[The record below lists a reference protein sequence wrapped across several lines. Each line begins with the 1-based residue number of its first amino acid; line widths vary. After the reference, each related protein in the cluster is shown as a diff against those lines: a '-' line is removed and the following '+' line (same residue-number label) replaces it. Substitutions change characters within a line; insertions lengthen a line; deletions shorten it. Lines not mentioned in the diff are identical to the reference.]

1 MCYAPESCDVGEY
14 GYENHT
20 AGKPPYICHATSEHG
35 CDSCHYNSF
44 GALHQ
49 SNLALDV
56 QSLGSDLFHPKPTNQ
71 KGGKPMFHKVIITL
85 LKPLSFLPAL
95 LVMYM
100 IFSFSA
106 QNGTESGDL
115 SFKVSVKLVEVG
127 SEVLD
132 MKLTDSEIQMYAN
145 KYHHYVRKLGH
156 MTEYCVLAITLCVPL
171 YAYGVRGIWLYLL
184 AGLICAG
191 FATTDEYHQ
200 SFVAGRGPSVRD
212 VCIDTFGA
220 MIGITGTQIVGWAA
234 VKSTK
239 ELERERKRKRKQKR
253 RRQKR

>member
-1 MCYAPESCDVGEY
+1 
-14 GYENHT
+14 
-20 AGKPPYICHATSEHG
+20 
-35 CDSCHYNSF
+35 
-44 GALHQ
+44 
-49 SNLALDV
+49 
-56 QSLGSDLFHPKPTNQ
+56 
-71 KGGKPMFHKVIITL
+71 MFHKVIITL

-171 YAYGVRGIWLYLL
+171 YAYGVRGIWLYLQAVIGMDNIQRNIFYPAVWEDGQYRIRFMPWDMDYTWGNVHDFD
-184 AGLICAG
+184 AG
-191 FATTDEYHQ
+191 T
-200 SFVAGRGPSVRD
+200 GPV
-212 VCIDTFGA
+212 F
-220 MIGITGTQIVGWAA
+220 QK
-234 VKSTK
+234 KS
-239 ELERERKRKRKQKR
+239 
-253 RRQKR
+253 

>member
-1 MCYAPESCDVGEY
+1 
-14 GYENHT
+14 
-20 AGKPPYICHATSEHG
+20 
-35 CDSCHYNSF
+35 
-44 GALHQ
+44 
-49 SNLALDV
+49 
-56 QSLGSDLFHPKPTNQ
+56 
-71 KGGKPMFHKVIITL
+71 MFHKVIITL

-184 AGLICAG
+184 HK
-191 FATTDEYHQ
+191 FAKGQPGDQLLPT
-200 SFVAGRGPSVRD
+200 SGVD
-212 VCIDTFGA
+212 VDV
-220 MIGITGTQIVGWAA
+220 VGKMLCKNNVPAA
-234 VKSTK
+234 
-239 ELERERKRKRKQKR
+239 
-253 RRQKR
+253 

>member
-1 MCYAPESCDVGEY
+1 M
-14 GYENHT
+14 
-20 AGKPPYICHATSEHG
+20 
-35 CDSCHYNSF
+35 
-44 GALHQ
+44 L
-49 SNLALDV
+49 
-56 QSLGSDLFHPKPTNQ
+56 
-71 KGGKPMFHKVIITL
+71 HKVIITL

-132 MKLTDSEIQMYAN
+132 MKLTDSEMQIYAN

-184 AGLICAG
+184 AGFLCAG
-191 FATTDEYHQ
+191 FAATDEYHQ

-234 VKSTK
+234 VKSAK

-253 RRQKR
+253 KKMQER

>member
-1 MCYAPESCDVGEY
+1 
-14 GYENHT
+14 
-20 AGKPPYICHATSEHG
+20 
-35 CDSCHYNSF
+35 
-44 GALHQ
+44 
-49 SNLALDV
+49 
-56 QSLGSDLFHPKPTNQ
+56 
-71 KGGKPMFHKVIITL
+71 MFHKVIITL

-156 MTEYCVLAITLCVPL
+156 MTEYCVLGDHALCARCMRTVCG
-171 YAYGVRGIWLYLL
+171 ASGC
-184 AGLICAG
+184 ICW
-191 FATTDEYHQ
+191 
-200 SFVAGRGPSVRD
+200 RD
-212 VCIDTFGA
+212 
-220 MIGITGTQIVGWAA
+220 
-234 VKSTK
+234 
-239 ELERERKRKRKQKR
+239 
-253 RRQKR
+253 

>member
-1 MCYAPESCDVGEY
+1 
-14 GYENHT
+14 
-20 AGKPPYICHATSEHG
+20 
-35 CDSCHYNSF
+35 
-44 GALHQ
+44 
-49 SNLALDV
+49 
-56 QSLGSDLFHPKPTNQ
+56 
-71 KGGKPMFHKVIITL
+71 MFHKVIITL

-191 FATTDEYHQ
+191 FAATDEYHQ
-200 SFVAGRGPSVRD
+200 SSVAGRGPSVRD

-239 ELERERKRKRKQKR
+239 EQERERKRKRKQKR

>member
-1 MCYAPESCDVGEY
+1 M
-14 GYENHT
+14 
-20 AGKPPYICHATSEHG
+20 
-35 CDSCHYNSF
+35 
-44 GALHQ
+44 L
-49 SNLALDV
+49 
-56 QSLGSDLFHPKPTNQ
+56 
-71 KGGKPMFHKVIITL
+71 HKVIITL

-171 YAYGVRGIWLYLL
+171 YAYGVPGDLAYLL
-184 AGLICAG
+184 AGFLCAG
-191 FATTDEYHQ
+191 
-200 SFVAGRGPSVRD
+200 
-212 VCIDTFGA
+212 
-220 MIGITGTQIVGWAA
+220 
-234 VKSTK
+234 
-239 ELERERKRKRKQKR
+239 LR
-253 RRQKR
+253 RRMNIISRLWQGVDRRCGMSASIHLVR

>member
-1 MCYAPESCDVGEY
+1 
-14 GYENHT
+14 
-20 AGKPPYICHATSEHG
+20 
-35 CDSCHYNSF
+35 
-44 GALHQ
+44 
-49 SNLALDV
+49 
-56 QSLGSDLFHPKPTNQ
+56 
-71 KGGKPMFHKVIITL
+71 MFHKVIITL

-156 MTEYCVLAITLCVPL
+156 MTEYCLGDHALCAVVC
-171 YAYGVRGIWLYLL
+171 VR
-184 AGLICAG
+184 CAG
-191 FATTDEYHQ
+191 HLAV
-200 SFVAGRGPSVRD
+200 SAGG
-212 VCIDTFGA
+212 IDLCRICGN
-220 MIGITGTQIVGWAA
+220 G
-234 VKSTK
+234 
-239 ELERERKRKRKQKR
+239 
-253 RRQKR
+253 

>member
-1 MCYAPESCDVGEY
+1 M
-14 GYENHT
+14 
-20 AGKPPYICHATSEHG
+20 
-35 CDSCHYNSF
+35 
-44 GALHQ
+44 L
-49 SNLALDV
+49 
-56 QSLGSDLFHPKPTNQ
+56 
-71 KGGKPMFHKVIITL
+71 HKVIITL

-156 MTEYCVLAITLCVPL
+156 MTEYCVLALSLIHIYQRKTDDHFPDCSTVNRTGNLSD
-171 YAYGVRGIWLYLL
+171 YAYH
-184 AGLICAG
+184 C
-191 FATTDEYHQ
+191 TD
-200 SFVAGRGPSVRD
+200 
-212 VCIDTFGA
+212 
-220 MIGITGTQIVGWAA
+220 
-234 VKSTK
+234 
-239 ELERERKRKRKQKR
+239 L
-253 RRQKR
+253 

>member
-1 MCYAPESCDVGEY
+1 
-14 GYENHT
+14 
-20 AGKPPYICHATSEHG
+20 
-35 CDSCHYNSF
+35 
-44 GALHQ
+44 
-49 SNLALDV
+49 
-56 QSLGSDLFHPKPTNQ
+56 
-71 KGGKPMFHKVIITL
+71 MFHKVIITL

-191 FATTDEYHQ
+191 FAATDEYHQ

-220 MIGITGTQIVGWAA
+220 MIGITGTR
-234 VKSTK
+234 K
-239 ELERERKRKRKQKR
+239 EHERTGKRAETQKKAEKKKAETLIGKEEPCYWERSEQ
-253 RRQKR
+253 

>member
-1 MCYAPESCDVGEY
+1 M
-14 GYENHT
+14 
-20 AGKPPYICHATSEHG
+20 
-35 CDSCHYNSF
+35 
-44 GALHQ
+44 L
-49 SNLALDV
+49 
-56 QSLGSDLFHPKPTNQ
+56 
-71 KGGKPMFHKVIITL
+71 HKVIITL

-106 QNGTESGDL
+106 QTGTESGDL

-132 MKLTDSEIQMYAN
+132 MELTDSEIQMYAN

-184 AGLICAG
+184 AGFICAG
-191 FATTDEYHQ
+191 FAATDEYHQ

-220 MIGITGTQIVGWAA
+220 LIGITGTQIVGR
-234 VKSTK
+234 K
-239 ELERERKRKRKQKR
+239 EYERTGKRAETQKKAEKKNAETLIGKEEQQQNSKTDERKYQNKIELDVSLYYNKISDSDQAKSRFE
-253 RRQKR
+253 

>member
-1 MCYAPESCDVGEY
+1 
-14 GYENHT
+14 
-20 AGKPPYICHATSEHG
+20 
-35 CDSCHYNSF
+35 
-44 GALHQ
+44 
-49 SNLALDV
+49 
-56 QSLGSDLFHPKPTNQ
+56 
-71 KGGKPMFHKVIITL
+71 MFHKVIITL

-156 MTEYCVLAITLCVPL
+156 MTEYCVLRSRFVCRCMRTVCGASGCN
-171 YAYGVRGIWLYLL
+171 LL

-191 FATTDEYHQ
+191 FA
-200 SFVAGRGPSVRD
+200 GNG
-212 VCIDTFGA
+212 
-220 MIGITGTQIVGWAA
+220 
-234 VKSTK
+234 
-239 ELERERKRKRKQKR
+239 
-253 RRQKR
+253 

>member
-1 MCYAPESCDVGEY
+1 
-14 GYENHT
+14 
-20 AGKPPYICHATSEHG
+20 
-35 CDSCHYNSF
+35 
-44 GALHQ
+44 
-49 SNLALDV
+49 
-56 QSLGSDLFHPKPTNQ
+56 
-71 KGGKPMFHKVIITL
+71 MFHKVIITL

-106 QNGTESGDL
+106 QTGMESGNL
-115 SFKVSVKLVEVG
+115 SFQVSEKLVEVG
-127 SEVLD
+127 AKVLD
-132 MKLTDSEIQMYAN
+132 KDLTNSEIEMYAN

-184 AGLICAG
+184 AGFLCAG
-191 FATTDEYHQ
+191 FAATDEYHQ

-253 RRQKR
+253 KQKRKKMQER

>member
-1 MCYAPESCDVGEY
+1 M
-14 GYENHT
+14 
-20 AGKPPYICHATSEHG
+20 
-35 CDSCHYNSF
+35 
-44 GALHQ
+44 L
-49 SNLALDV
+49 
-56 QSLGSDLFHPKPTNQ
+56 
-71 KGGKPMFHKVIITL
+71 HKVIITL

-184 AGLICAG
+184 AGFLCAG
-191 FATTDEYHQ
+191 FAATDEYHQ
-200 SFVAGRGPSVRD
+200 SFVAGRGPSVPGCLHRYVWCD
-212 VCIDTFGA
+212 DRYHRNA
-220 MIGITGTQIVGWAA
+220 D
-234 VKSTK
+234 
-239 ELERERKRKRKQKR
+239 R
-253 RRQKR
+253 RAGQP

>member
-1 MCYAPESCDVGEY
+1 
-14 GYENHT
+14 
-20 AGKPPYICHATSEHG
+20 
-35 CDSCHYNSF
+35 
-44 GALHQ
+44 
-49 SNLALDV
+49 
-56 QSLGSDLFHPKPTNQ
+56 
-71 KGGKPMFHKVIITL
+71 MFHKVIITL

-115 SFKVSVKLVEVG
+115 SFKVS
-127 SEVLD
+127 

-191 FATTDEYHQ
+191 FAATDEYHQ
-200 SFVAGRGPSVRD
+200 SFVVGRGPSVRD

-253 RRQKR
+253 KRQKR